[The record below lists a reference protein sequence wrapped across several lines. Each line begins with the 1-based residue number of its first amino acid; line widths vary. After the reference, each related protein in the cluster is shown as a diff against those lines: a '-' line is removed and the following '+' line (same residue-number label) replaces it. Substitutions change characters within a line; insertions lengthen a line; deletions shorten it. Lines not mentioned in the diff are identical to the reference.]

1 MASATKKMRTS
12 PTHDPGLPVANFI
25 AFPLYPSHPI
35 YKQPPADLR
44 VLLEKTKQL
53 HDEMMVHMKKNM
65 TEACWMPLKNTQ
77 AGIISDMTS
86 YLDEFEQKDGEDM
99 LVSYETNT
107 MQCLQLYH
115 NMLTLLSRTMNMQQ
129 VMCVLLCLPMDY
141 ELTASK
147 MNDIL
152 RGDSLY
158 KFLTLLQ
165 SPLLDGLHRLCTT
178 MQPYSSSDWVVTPHN
193 FLTKMLQTE
202 SKGKGPYLTSTLIC
216 FCASELHSE
225 KVAKALEIG
234 AREGTHL
241 NLALTVENKYNPY
254 SLQIIFGCPQAL
266 DEVKD
271 ITKKIKDSTESSLR
285 LSIRD
290 SFCDYDVLMRMTR
303 IWMRLARNGHED
315 FVKQAMV
322 CLVPT
327 GIRHSIA
334 QQYMESHVF
343 LMAILDS
350 LQLEFHASRST
361 DSIFC
366 LLQLLADA
374 TWYCYEITH
383 NFIAW
388 MMDERLLVLSPVQVK
403 FLENFCAHVLRNGKA
418 ETFPD
423 ASCWV
428 YASATLPQMV
438 ADKLVRFAEDNH
450 FLDLQGVI
458 GTFHL
463 SGCDIVSYIMDAFN
477 KWAIILRR
485 LKGYITLKQADC
497 IKEQHWS
504 FISEFISSFYKQ
516 QFIPPIAGDE
526 KEKEK
531 EKEHIVC
538 DDFYQHKVFWN
549 YLSAYSSTLYGF
561 RPSSQV
567 DLDCTFSTLEEIA
580 RRKPVG
586 LNTDLVFR
594 LVDRRDPET
603 GNERLYLVENV

>member
-1 MASATKKMRTS
+1 MNSSRN
-12 PTHDPGLPVANFI
+12 D
-25 AFPLYPSHPI
+25 
-35 YKQPPADLR
+35 
-44 VLLEKTKQL
+44 
-53 HDEMMVHMKKNM
+53 
-65 TEACWMPLKNTQ
+65 
-77 AGIISDMTS
+77 
-86 YLDEFEQKDGEDM
+86 EDM

-271 ITKKIKDSTESSLR
+271 ITEKIKSSTEASLR
-285 LSIRD
+285 LAIRD
-290 SFCDYDVLMRMTR
+290 SFCDYRLLMRMTR
-303 IWMRLARNGHED
+303 IWINLTRNGHAE
-315 FVKQAMV
+315 FVKQAMA
-322 CLVPT
+322 CLVLT
-327 GIRHSIA
+327 GIRHPA
-334 QQYMESHVF
+334 MQAYTEQEVF
-343 LMAILDS
+343 LLAILDS
-350 LQLEFHASRST
+350 LQMELDASKST
-361 DSIFC
+361 EPVFC

-374 TWYCYEITH
+374 TWYRYEITH
-383 NFIAW
+383 YFMAW
-388 MMDERLLVLSPVQVK
+388 LMDAKLQELTPVQVK
-403 FLENFCAHVLRNGKA
+403 FLESFCTHVLRNGKA
-418 ETFPD
+418 ETFPN

-428 YASATLPQMV
+428 YA
-438 ADKLVRFAEDNH
+438 
-450 FLDLQGVI
+450 
-458 GTFHL
+458 L
-463 SGCDIVSYIMDAFN
+463 SHIASNGCRQAC
-477 KWAIILRR
+477 AICRR
-485 LKGYITLKQADC
+485 
-497 IKEQHWS
+497 
-504 FISEFISSFYKQ
+504 
-516 QFIPPIAGDE
+516 
-526 KEKEK
+526 
-531 EKEHIVC
+531 
-538 DDFYQHKVFWN
+538 
-549 YLSAYSSTLYGF
+549 
-561 RPSSQV
+561 
-567 DLDCTFSTLEEIA
+567 
-580 RRKPVG
+580 
-586 LNTDLVFR
+586 
-594 LVDRRDPET
+594 
-603 GNERLYLVENV
+603 